1 MTIPA
6 RWIHRLRAL
15 EEARRAAVKASRPA
29 REITDDMTSLRS
41 KTNGS
46 SRSMNQTP
54 HCLPPNPPADTGGR
68 PPAWRSLAHLLP

>member
-29 REITDDMTSLRS
+29 REITDDMTLAEIQDEWQLTLEESNAEFERQES
-41 KTNGS
+41 G
-46 SRSMNQTP
+46 P
-54 HCLPPNPPADTGGR
+54 TGHIKMR
-68 PPAWRSLAHLLP
+68 IRF